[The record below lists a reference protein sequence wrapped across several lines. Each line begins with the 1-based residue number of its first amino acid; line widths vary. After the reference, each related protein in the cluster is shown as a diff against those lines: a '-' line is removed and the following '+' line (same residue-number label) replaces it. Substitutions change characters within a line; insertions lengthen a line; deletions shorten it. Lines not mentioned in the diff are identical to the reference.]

1 MQLNVHV
8 PKAREHVVRQLEDM
22 ARENDHPKSQL
33 VLDAIE
39 LYLRRR
45 GRPRPAKIELPVY
58 ADMNVI
64 APLRRAD
71 IYEERAE
78 RDFGTA

>member
-8 PKAREHVVRQLEDM
+8 PKAREHVVQELEEM
-22 ARENDHPKSQL
+22 ALEGDRPKNQL

-45 GRPRPAKIELPVY
+45 RRPRQARIELPVY
-58 ADMNVI
+58 ADMDVI
-64 APLRRAD
+64 APLRRAE
-71 IYEERAE
+71 IYDERAE
-78 RDFGTA
+78 RRFGTS